1 MKQKIEAVAALM
13 LSLLMLTSCG
23 VDSQVDSPMD
33 TQGELGT
40 QIETE
45 SETEHVPVVTK
56 VTITATGDC
65 ALGALSVHGYEG
77 SFHSYYDQYGETHF
91 FENFREIFEADD
103 LTLINLECVFTDSNA
118 LVPKQFNIKGKPEY
132 TGILTSSS
140 VEACSLGNNH
150 IVDYGDEG
158 IADTKEVLD
167 NAGVAY
173 AYNDIIAYYT
183 TDEGMVIAIVSASM
197 IYDET
202 DSQYLL
208 DGVKEAR
215 AQGAD
220 LVIACCHWGV
230 ELDHYPQES
239 QVDLGHALVDAGADL
254 VVGNHSHCLQGIEA
268 YNGKII
274 CYSLGN
280 FSFGGNRNP
289 RIKDTAVFQQ
299 EFTFIDGQ
307 LQTDI
312 TAKIIP
318 ARISGY
324 SDFNNYKPI
333 IAEGED
339 AERIIEDM
347 NTYSAPFESVTFDE
361 EGTIILVE
369 NVEEN

>member
-1 MKQKIEAVAALM
+1 MKQKIEIVIILL
-13 LSLLMLTSCG
+13 LSLTLLMGCG
-23 VDSQVDSPMD
+23 SDGAQDVPVD
-33 TQGELGT
+33 TQT
-40 QIETE
+40 ETLTE
-45 SETEHVPVVTK
+45 TETEHVPVVTK
-56 VTITATGDC
+56 VTVTATGDC

-77 SFHSYYDQYGETHF
+77 SFHSFYDSYGETHF

-103 LTLINLECVFTDSNA
+103 LTLINLECVFTDSEA
-118 LVPKQFNIKGKPEY
+118 LVPKQFNIKGRPEY

-150 IVDYGDEG
+150 IVDYGEEG
-158 IADTKEVLD
+158 IVDTKAALD
-167 NAGVAY
+167 AASVAY

-183 TDEGMVIAIVSASM
+183 TDEGMVIAVVSASM
-197 IYDET
+197 IYEPN

-230 ELDHYPQES
+230 ELDHYPQDS

-254 VVGNHSHCLQGIEA
+254 VVGNHSHCLQGMEA
-268 YNGKII
+268 YKGKII

-280 FSFGGNRNP
+280 FSFGANRNP
-289 RIKDTAVFQQ
+289 SRKDTAVYQQ
-299 EFTFIDGQ
+299 EFTFVDGE

-324 SDFNNYKPI
+324 NDFNNYKPI
-333 IAEGED
+333 IAEGEA
-339 AERIIEDM
+339 AERIIRDM
-347 NTYSAPFESVTFDE
+347 NTYSAPFESVSFDE
-361 EGTIILVE
+361 EGTLILVE
-369 NVEEN
+369 NVGEN